1 MTGETVGPPPF
12 GGADGL
18 TARYRCGVTPFEFGL
33 VLASAA
39 LHACWSVW
47 IKESRDPVAFNFLQ
61 MLPGAVIALG
71 LLLAVPSLRVDDAG
85 FWRWVCAAGV
95 CHGLYM
101 YWMGRALRVAD
112 LSIVYPIARSTP
124 ALLPFIAVPLLGEQ
138 ISLLGGVA
146 IATVVGGM
154 WLVQTRGQL
163 NIAAFAVPG
172 AAFAALTLLATVG
185 YGITDKA
192 AMLALDRAS
201 QTGWSAPLPR
211 SIFYFLLTALG
222 GILGM
227 LPGLALEVTSKR
239 RDALHLSAE
248 ALRSELP
255 RALLAFT
262 VSLSGYSLILEAL
275 RTAQASYV
283 VAVRQSSVLFAVAL
297 SILWLGER
305 PGRARIIGACVI
317 AAGVILLGFAQ

>member
-1 MTGETVGPPPF
+1 MADKAVGLPASD
-12 GGADGL
+12 GAEGL
-18 TARYRCGVTPFEFGL
+18 AARYRSGVTPFEFGL

-61 MLPGAVIALG
+61 MLPGALIALG
-71 LLLAVPSLRVDDAG
+71 LLLAVPSLRIDDAG
-85 FWRWVCAAGV
+85 FWRWVCAGGV

-138 ISLLGGVA
+138 ISLLGGA
-146 IATVVGGM
+146 GIATVVGGM
-154 WLVQTRGQL
+154 WLVQTGGRL
-163 NIAAFAVPG
+163 SIAAFAVPG
-172 AAFAALTLLATVG
+172 AAFAVLTLLATVG

-192 AMLALDRAS
+192 AMLALDQAS

-222 GILGM
+222 GLLGM
-227 LPGLALEVTSKR
+227 LPGLALEVTRKR
-239 RDALHLSAE
+239 RAALQLSAE

-255 RALLAFT
+255 RALLAFA

-275 RTAQASYV
+275 RTAQTSYV

-297 SILWLGER
+297 GILWLGER
-305 PGRARIIGACVI
+305 PGGVRIIGACVI
-317 AAGVILLGFAQ
+317 AVGVSLLGFAQ